1 MLCPV
6 NTTARTHCLRS
17 PKGCKRKAADA
28 ELETKDPKGRDQY
41 AELFSRVEPRHIPE
55 SRAWW
60 QRQQTEL
67 MSISDD
73 SEYGLMT
80 SMVTSTQN
88 DLSPELL
95 AHARRGPCAAP
106 TDTPHVRI
114 STKSQSARRKA
125 CKRPRGCGRSDA
137 QLPTPAAGYVIKFP

>member
-95 AHARRGPCAAP
+95 AHARRGPCVAP
-106 TDTPHVRI
+106 TEAEMFEYLL
-114 STKSQSARRKA
+114 SRRA
-125 CKRPRGCGRSDA
+125 PGEKRANVQEDA
-137 QLPTPAAGYVIKFP
+137 AAATLSYQRRLQAM